1 MEDVVVKA
9 LLFGDTEARVLAA
22 RELNNLKSKK
32 KHKLIERGII
42 VPLVS
47 MLSTQDYDAVEASL
61 NALLNMAFGSE
72 RNKILIA
79 NSGAI
84 PVVINLLQC
93 QSETLVDLA
102 IAALMTLSSCSANK
116 LTVAGSGAIEIL
128 LEILDVDTTGI
139 QAKLDII
146 VTLHN
151 LSTSSQIIPLI
162 AVTSTIVKLL
172 QLISEWD
179 KSCEVV
185 EKAIALLEKIVS
197 SSQIALRQ
205 TAGTSGAIQAL
216 VESVEDG
223 SMQCKEHA
231 VGILLL
237 ICRSCR
243 ERYRGL
249 ILREGVMPGLL
260 QLSVDGTRR
269 AKEMAG
275 ALLLLLRDC
284 SDGDTRKKLLKN
296 VLMEQVMGEIDRGER
311 GEKEQK
317 LVVDLIAKLRI

>member
-1 MEDVVVKA
+1 MEDFVVNA
-9 LLFGDTEARVLAA
+9 LLSGDTEARVLAA

-47 MLSTQDYDAVEASL
+47 MLCTPDYDAVEASL

-72 RNKILIA
+72 RNKNLIA
-79 NSGAI
+79 KAGAI
-84 PVVINLLQC
+84 PVIINLLQC
-93 QSETLVDLA
+93 ESQTLVDLA

-128 LEILDVDTTGI
+128 VEILNFDSTGI

-151 LSTSSQIIPLI
+151 LLASWEIIPSI
-162 AVTSTIVKLL
+162 ALSSTVVKLL
-172 QLISEWD
+172 QLISEWE
-179 KSCEVV
+179 KSSELV
-185 EKAIALLEKIVS
+185 EKAITLLEKIVL

-216 VESVEDG
+216 VETVEDG

-243 ERYRGL
+243 EKYRGL

-284 SDGDTRKKLLKN
+284 SEGNTRKKILKN

-311 GEKEQK
+311 GGKEHK
-317 LVVDLIAKLRI
+317 LVADLIAKLRR